1 MKLKDAVCVVTG
13 GASGLGEAAVALL
26 AREGAKVSIWDL
38 NDSAGTKLAKKCGEY
53 VIFCKVD
60 VTDEQ
65 SVKDA
70 IQETVSRFGGIHV
83 LVNSA
88 GIEQN
93 RQTLGKKGPHSMEM
107 FDRVIKVNVTGTF
120 NTLRLVAH
128 QMSTQPLLPNNE
140 RGVIINTASVAGYE
154 AQRGHAA
161 YGASKS
167 AVIAMTLPVA
177 RDLAYYN
184 IRVVTVAPGLFLTPM
199 SSKLPEAAMKI
210 LTPHSLRLRFGAP
223 EEYASAIKF
232 IAENSYVNG
241 STLRIDGGMRSPH
254 I

>member
-1 MKLKDAVCVVTG
+1 MKLRDVVCVVTG
-13 GASGLGEAAVALL
+13 GASGLGEAAGVLL

-38 NDSAGTKLAKKCGEY
+38 NEPAGRELAQKLGDN

-70 IQETVSRFGGIHV
+70 IKETVSRFGAIHV

-88 GIEQN
+88 GIEENQ
-93 RQTLGKKGPHSMEM
+93 QTLSKKGPHSMEI
-107 FDRVIKVNVTGTF
+107 FDRVINVNVTGTF

-128 QMSTQPLLPNNE
+128 QMSTQPLLSNNE

-167 AVIAMTLPVA
+167 AVIAMTLPIA
-177 RDLAYYN
+177 RDLAQYN
-184 IRVVTVAPGLFLTPM
+184 IRVVTIAPGLFLTPM
-199 SSKLPEAAMKI
+199 SSKLSEKAMNI
-210 LTPHSLRLRFGAP
+210 ITPHSLRNRFGAP

-241 STLRIDGGMRSPH
+241 SILRIDGGMRSPH